1 MKTILRPSGE
11 QYFLKDAL
19 RDLVVVV
26 VGILAALYLES
37 AWQDHLDRK
46 EEQQILVGLKQE
58 FQVNRNDLHA
68 LMANWR
74 RTQGRGAELHSLMGG
89 PVNEETVAKFNDIY
103 GRSNPTGSSE
113 RFFFDPRYGQLTS
126 VINSGK
132 LGLVENSELRSLI
145 ADWPAMV
152 DDHDFDENL
161 WIEFELNAGQLE
173 AQYQHTW
180 PDSRFELRTGELMQ
194 DRIYDN
200 GLGFSQ
206 NLMGRIINEGQ
217 EILNT
222 TGRIIA
228 LIDAELEDSR

>member
-1 MKTILRPSGE
+1 
-11 QYFLKDAL
+11 
-19 RDLVVVV
+19 
-26 VGILAALYLES
+26 
-37 AWQDHLDRK
+37 
-46 EEQQILVGLKQE
+46 
-58 FQVNRNDLHA
+58 
-68 LMANWR
+68 MANWQR
-74 RTQGRGAELHSLMGG
+74 AQNRGAELHSLMGG

-152 DDHDFDENL
+152 DDHDFDENI
-161 WIEFELNAGQLE
+161 WIEFQINAAQLE
-173 AQYQHTW
+173 AQYQHDW

-206 NLMGRIINEGQ
+206 SLMGRIISEGQ
-217 EILNT
+217 EILDT
-222 TGRIIA
+222 TDRIIA
-228 LIDAELEDSR
+228 MIDSELTD